1 MFDALKPLLDSGIV
15 NEETKNEIQE
25 AWETKMNETRE
36 EIRGELRDEF
46 SRRYEHDKN
55 TMVESLDK
63 MVNEQLTAELSKIAE
78 ERKALE
84 EDRVKFNLKMNEQ
97 TDKVK
102 NFMLSKLGAELKE
115 LNDDRKV
122 QAETLDKLQKFVVK
136 ALSEEI
142 AEFHKDKE
150 AVVETRVKLVAEGK
164 EQLTKLKE
172 KFVERSSKLVKDAV
186 VKNLNNELTQLKE
199 DIEQARQ
206 NNFGRKLFETFAA
219 EFATSHLNENSEIK
233 KLQDEKAEVQKQLD
247 EATKNINEKSTLVE
261 SKDAEIRKIN
271 DRIVRDQK
279 LTEMMAPLSK
289 DQKAV
294 MQDLLENVVTDR
306 IEATFNK
313 YLPAVLKND
322 VKAEAK
328 AETVLTESKEVT
340 GNKTETANADDE
352 GNIIEIKRLAGL
364 N

>member
-15 NEETKNEIQE
+15 NEETKTEIQE
-25 AWETKMNETRE
+25 AWETKLNETRE

-46 SRRYEHDKN
+46 SRRYEHDKT

-63 MVNEQLTAELSKIAE
+63 MVNENLTKELEKIAE

-84 EDRVKFNLKMNEQ
+84 EDRVKFNVKMNEN

-102 NFMLSKLGAELKE
+102 NFMLSKLGAELSE
-115 LNDDRKV
+115 LNEDRKV

-136 ALSEEI
+136 ALAEEI

-164 EQLTKLKE
+164 
-172 KFVERSSKLVKDAV
+172 
-186 VKNLNNELTQLKE
+186 
-199 DIEQARQ
+199 
-206 NNFGRKLFETFAA
+206 
-219 EFATSHLNENSEIK
+219 
-233 KLQDEKAEVQKQLD
+233 KQLD
-247 EATKNINEKSTLVE
+247 ESKKDAETKSTLVE
-261 SKDAEIRKIN
+261 SKEAEIRKIN

-279 LTEMMAPLSK
+279 LNEMMNPLSK
-289 DQKAV
+289 DQKTV
-294 MQDLLENVVTDR
+294 MQDLLENVITDKLD
-306 IEATFNK
+306 ATFNK
-313 YLPAVLKND
+313 YLPAVLKNE
-322 VKAEAK
+322 VKADSKKSAIM
-328 AETVLTESKEVT
+328 ESKEVT
-340 GNKTETANADDE
+340 GNKKESVNAEDE

>member
-25 AWETKMNETRE
+25 AWDSKLKETRD

-46 SRRYEHDKN
+46 SRRYEHDKE

-63 MVNEQLTAELSKIAE
+63 MVNEQLTTELSKIAE

-84 EDRVKFNLKMNEQ
+84 EDRVKFNIKMNEQ

-102 NFMLSKLGAELKE
+102 YFMISKLGSELKE

-142 AEFHKDKE
+142 AEFHKDKQ
-150 AVVETRVKLVAEGK
+150 AVVETRVKLVKEGK
-164 EQLTKLKE
+164 EQLTKLKDR
-172 KFVERSSKLVKDAV
+172 FVERSSKLVKESV

-219 EFATSHLNENSEIK
+219 EFATSHLNENEDMK
-233 KLQDEKAEVQKQLD
+233 KLQTEVAEVKKQLD
-247 EATKNINEKSTLVE
+247 ESNKEINEKSTLVE

-279 LTEMMAPLSK
+279 LNEMMSPLTK
-289 DQKAV
+289 EQQTV
-294 MQDLLENVVTDR
+294 MQDLLENVITDKLD
-306 IEATFNK
+306 ATFNK

-322 VKAEAK
+322 IKAESK
-328 AETVLTESKEVT
+328 DKVLTESKEVT
-340 GNKTETANADDE
+340 GNKTETSNAEDE
-352 GNIIEIKRLAGL
+352 GNIIEIKRHAAL

>member
-25 AWETKMNETRE
+25 AWNSKLKETRD

-46 SRRYEHDKN
+46 SRRYEHDKD

-63 MVNEQLTAELSKIAE
+63 MVNEQLTTELSKIAE

-84 EDRVKFNLKMNEQ
+84 EDRVKFNIKMNEQ

-102 NFMLSKLGAELKE
+102 NFMISKLGSELKE

-142 AEFHKDKE
+142 AEFHKDKQ
-150 AVVETRVKLVAEGK
+150 AVIETRVKLVKEGK
-164 EQLTKLKE
+164 EQLTKLKDR
-172 KFVERSSKLVKDAV
+172 FVERSSKLVKESV

-219 EFATSHLNENSEIK
+219 EFATSHLNENEDMK
-233 KLQDEKAEVQKQLD
+233 NLQKEVAEVKKQLD
-247 EATKNINEKSTLVE
+247 ESNKEINEKSTLVE

-279 LTEMMAPLSK
+279 LNEMMSPLTK
-289 DQKAV
+289 DQQTV
-294 MQDLLENVVTDR
+294 MQDLLENVITDKLD
-306 IEATFNK
+306 ATFNK

-322 VKAEAK
+322 IKAESK
-328 AETVLTESKEVT
+328 DKVLTESKEVT
-340 GNKTETANADDE
+340 GNKTETANAEDE

>member
-1 MFDALKPLLDSGIV
+1 MLDSGIV

-63 MVNEQLTAELSKIAE
+63 MVNEQLTAELSKIVE

-150 AVVETRVKLVAEGK
+150 AVVETRVKLVQEGK
-164 EQLTKLKE
+164 KQLTQLKE

-186 VKNLNNELTQLKE
+186 VKNLNSELTQLKE

-233 KLQDEKAEVQKQLD
+233 KLQDEKQKYKQLM
-247 EATKNINEKSTLVE
+247 KQSTHQ
-261 SKDAEIRKIN
+261 R
-271 DRIVRDQK
+271 
-279 LTEMMAPLSK
+279 
-289 DQKAV
+289 
-294 MQDLLENVVTDR
+294 
-306 IEATFNK
+306 
-313 YLPAVLKND
+313 
-322 VKAEAK
+322 
-328 AETVLTESKEVT
+328 EV
-340 GNKTETANADDE
+340 NFS
-352 GNIIEIKRLAGL
+352 
-364 N
+364 

>member
-15 NEETKNEIQE
+15 NEETKTEIQE
-25 AWETKMNETRE
+25 AWETKLNETRE

-46 SRRYEHDKN
+46 SRRYEHDKT

-63 MVNEQLTAELSKIAE
+63 MVNENLTKELEKIAE

-84 EDRVKFNLKMNEQ
+84 EDRVKFNVKMNEN

-102 NFMLSKLGAELKE
+102 NFMLSKLGAELSE
-115 LNDDRKV
+115 LNEDRKV

-136 ALSEEI
+136 ALAEEI

-164 EQLTKLKE
+164 KQLSKLKE
-172 KFVERSSKLVKDAV
+172 TFIERSSKLVKDSV

-199 DIEQARQ
+199 DIETARQ
-206 NNFGRKLFETFAA
+206 NNFGRKLFETFAG
-219 EFATSHLNENSEIK
+219 EFATSHLNENSDIK
-233 KLQDEKAEVQKQLD
+233 KLQDEVAEVKKQLD
-247 EATKNINEKSTLVE
+247 ESRKDAETKSTLVE
-261 SKDAEIRKIN
+261 SKEAEIRKIN

-279 LTEMMAPLSK
+279 LNEMMGPLSK
-289 DQKAV
+289 DQKVV
-294 MQDLLENVVTDR
+294 MQDLLENVITDKLD
-306 IEATFNK
+306 ATFNK
-313 YLPAVLKND
+313 YLPAVLKNE
-322 VKAEAK
+322 VKADSKKSAIM
-328 AETVLTESKEVT
+328 ESKEVT
-340 GNKTETANADDE
+340 GNKKESVNAEDE

>member
-25 AWETKMNETRE
+25 AWNSKLKETRD

-46 SRRYEHDKN
+46 SRRYEHDKE

-63 MVNEQLTAELSKIAE
+63 MVNEQLTTELSKIAE

-84 EDRVKFNLKMNEQ
+84 EDRVKFNIKMNEQ

-102 NFMLSKLGAELKE
+102 NFMISKLGSELKE

-142 AEFHKDKE
+142 AEFHKDKQ
-150 AVVETRVKLVAEGK
+150 AVVETRVKLVKEGK
-164 EQLTKLKE
+164 EQLTKLKDR
-172 KFVERSSKLVKDAV
+172 FVERSSKLVKESV

-219 EFATSHLNENSEIK
+219 EFATSHLNENEDMK
-233 KLQDEKAEVQKQLD
+233 KLQTEVAEVKKQLD
-247 EATKNINEKSTLVE
+247 ESNKEINEKSTLVE

-279 LTEMMAPLSK
+279 LNEMMSPLTK
-289 DQKAV
+289 EQQTV
-294 MQDLLENVVTDR
+294 MQDLLENVITDKLD
-306 IEATFNK
+306 ATFNK

-322 VKAEAK
+322 IKAESK
-328 AETVLTESKEVT
+328 DKVLTESKEVT
-340 GNKTETANADDE
+340 GNKTETANAEDE

>member
-25 AWETKMNETRE
+25 AWDSKLKETRD

-46 SRRYEHDKN
+46 SRRYEHDKE

-63 MVNEQLTAELSKIAE
+63 MVNEQLTTELSKIAE

-84 EDRVKFNLKMNEQ
+84 EDRVKFNIKMNEQ

-102 NFMLSKLGAELKE
+102 NFMISKLGSELKE

-142 AEFHKDKE
+142 AEFHKDKQ
-150 AVVETRVKLVAEGK
+150 AVVETRVKLVKEGK
-164 EQLTKLKE
+164 EQLTKLKDR
-172 KFVERSSKLVKDAV
+172 FVERSSKLVKESV

-219 EFATSHLNENSEIK
+219 EFATSHLNENEDMK
-233 KLQDEKAEVQKQLD
+233 KLQKEVAEVKKQLD
-247 EATKNINEKSTLVE
+247 ESNKEINEKSTLVE

-279 LTEMMAPLSK
+279 LNEMMSPLTK
-289 DQKAV
+289 EQQTV
-294 MQDLLENVVTDR
+294 MQDLLENVITDKLD
-306 IEATFNK
+306 ATFNK

-322 VKAEAK
+322 IKAESK
-328 AETVLTESKEVT
+328 DKVLTESKEVT
-340 GNKTETANADDE
+340 GNKTETANAEDE

>member
-15 NEETKNEIQE
+15 NEETKTEIQE
-25 AWETKMNETRE
+25 AWETKLNETRE

-46 SRRYEHDKN
+46 SRRYEHDKT

-63 MVNEQLTAELSKIAE
+63 MVNENLTKELEKIAE

-84 EDRVKFNLKMNEQ
+84 EDRVKFNVKMNEN

-102 NFMLSKLGAELKE
+102 NFMLSKLGAELSE
-115 LNDDRKV
+115 LNEDRKV

-136 ALSEEI
+136 ALAEEI

-164 EQLTKLKE
+164 KQLSKLKE
-172 KFVERSSKLVKDAV
+172 TFIERSSKLVKDSV

-199 DIEQARQ
+199 DIETARQ
-206 NNFGRKLFETFAA
+206 NNFGRKLFETFAG

-233 KLQDEKAEVQKQLD
+233 ELQSTVAEVKKQLD
-247 EATKNINEKSTLVE
+247 ESKKDAETKSTLVE
-261 SKDAEIRKIN
+261 SKEAEIRKIN

-279 LTEMMAPLSK
+279 LNEMMNPLSK
-289 DQKAV
+289 DQKTV
-294 MQDLLENVVTDR
+294 MQDLLENVITDKLD
-306 IEATFNK
+306 ATFNK
-313 YLPAVLKND
+313 YLPAVLKN
-322 VKAEAK
+322 
-328 AETVLTESKEVT
+328 
-340 GNKTETANADDE
+340 
-352 GNIIEIKRLAGL
+352 
-364 N
+364 

>member
-25 AWETKMNETRE
+25 AWNSKLKETRD

-46 SRRYEHDKN
+46 SRRYEHDKE

-63 MVNEQLTAELSKIAE
+63 MVNEQLTTELSKIAE

-84 EDRVKFNLKMNEQ
+84 EDRVKFNIKMNEQ

-102 NFMLSKLGAELKE
+102 NFMISKLGSELKE

-142 AEFHKDKE
+142 AEFHKDKQ
-150 AVVETRVKLVAEGK
+150 AVIETRVKLVKEGK
-164 EQLTKLKE
+164 EQLTKLKDR
-172 KFVERSSKLVKDAV
+172 FVERSSKLVKESV

-219 EFATSHLNENSEIK
+219 EFATSHLNENEDMK
-233 KLQDEKAEVQKQLD
+233 NLQKEVAEVKKQLD
-247 EATKNINEKSTLVE
+247 ESNKEINEKSTLVE

-279 LTEMMAPLSK
+279 LNEMMSPLTK
-289 DQKAV
+289 DQQTV
-294 MQDLLENVVTDR
+294 MQDLLENVITDKLD
-306 IEATFNK
+306 ATFNK

-322 VKAEAK
+322 IKAESK
-328 AETVLTESKEVT
+328 DKVLTESKEVT
-340 GNKTETANADDE
+340 GNKTETANAEDE